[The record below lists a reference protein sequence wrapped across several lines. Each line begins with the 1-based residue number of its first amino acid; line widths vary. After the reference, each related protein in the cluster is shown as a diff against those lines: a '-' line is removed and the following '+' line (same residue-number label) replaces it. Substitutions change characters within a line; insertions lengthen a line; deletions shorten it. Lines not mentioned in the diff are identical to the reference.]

1 MRRVL
6 AAVLM
11 MLLAVPAYAAVT
23 EADIE
28 RAEQRMREAQARAD
42 SLARQLE
49 DAYVRQVQL
58 EDEIAN
64 LTSAIERTQV
74 RLEEAEAEVEK
85 LAVEMYI
92 GSTSSVALVALLGS
106 DDSASAGLEY
116 VRRVTGIEDASIANL
131 KATRAELE
139 RQSDRLDQARAEQA
153 RVTEEL
159 AALAAEAE
167 ATLVAASEDYQ
178 MLVEQ
183 RRREEEERRRREE
196 EERRRR
202 EEQAR
207 LAAAAATSTTT
218 TTPSNDS
225 GDSPTTTAPSQDG
238 GSGESSNQSPPTT
251 QPPPPPSGGGAACP
265 VQGPVSFVDSWGA
278 ARSGG
283 RAHQGVD
290 MMAARGTP
298 VAAIYDGTITRTG
311 SGSALGGIT
320 IWMRSNAGDS
330 FYYAHLDGIADGI
343 SGGVSVSAGQI
354 IGYVGSTGNAS
365 AAYPHLHFEY
375 HPGGGG
381 AVNPY
386 PLVKS
391 ICG

>member
-23 EADIE
+23 EGDIQ
-28 RAEQRMREAQARAD
+28 RAEDRMREAQARAD

-49 DAYVRQVQL
+49 DAYVRQIQL
-58 EDEIAN
+58 EDEITN
-64 LTSAIERTQV
+64 LTSAMERTQV
-74 RLEEAEAEVEK
+74 RLQEAEVEVEK
-85 LAVEMYI
+85 LAVEMYM

-106 DDSASAGLEY
+106 EDGTSAGLEY

-311 SGSALGGIT
+311 SGLSLIH
-320 IWMRSNAGDS
+320 I
-330 FYYAHLDGIADGI
+330 
-343 SGGVSVSAGQI
+343 
-354 IGYVGSTGNAS
+354 
-365 AAYPHLHFEY
+365 
-375 HPGGGG
+375 
-381 AVNPY
+381 
-386 PLVKS
+386 
-391 ICG
+391 